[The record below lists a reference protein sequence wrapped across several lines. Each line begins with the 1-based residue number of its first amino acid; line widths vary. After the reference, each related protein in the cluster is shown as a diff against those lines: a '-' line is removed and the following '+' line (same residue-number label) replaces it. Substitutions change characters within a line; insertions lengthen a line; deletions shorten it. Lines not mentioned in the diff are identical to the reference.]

1 MQQVKD
7 QHTVPKCY
15 LKNFSEDGKNIF
27 RKFKKVTKEGLI
39 NLELKKPISLKKA
52 TTKENFYTVNRGTEP
67 MVVESIF
74 YSREIENYYPKYYDL
89 LINPE
94 VSQLDTHDDRTR
106 ILMCLLSL
114 HCRTPKQF
122 NYFFNSIP
130 LKFNEKID
138 LIKEEYKTRHIGNTL
153 VNFIQAHEYKT
164 ITVVRISDNSEF
176 ITSDNPVLILNP
188 KGELINHRFKDQF
201 NKDNIILIPL
211 DHKHCC
217 ILKNA
222 TDKNGINI
230 DGKVFH
236 NGIERIEENCN
247 FVWEINEIMLKSA
260 DLFCFGREKYIKT
273 FFKVFKFTD

>member
-1 MQQVKD
+1 
-7 QHTVPKCY
+7 
-15 LKNFSEDGKNIF
+15 
-27 RKFKKVTKEGLI
+27 
-39 NLELKKPISLKKA
+39 
-52 TTKENFYTVNRGTEP
+52 
-67 MVVESIF
+67 
-74 YSREIENYYPKYYDL
+74 
-89 LINPE
+89 
-94 VSQLDTHDDRTR
+94 
-106 ILMCLLSL
+106 MCLLSL

-130 LKFNEKID
+130 LKFNKKID
-138 LIKEEYKTRHIGNTL
+138 LIKEEYKTSHIGNTL

-164 ITVVRISDNSEF
+164 ITVVRVIDNSEF

-188 KGELINHRFKDQF
+188 KGELINHRFNEQF

-236 NGIERIEENCN
+236 NGIKRIEENCN
-247 FVWEINEIMLKSA
+247 FVWEINEKMLKSA